1 MNEAGRLKVVLDISI
16 ALSAEKDRNKLF
28 NMIISKSMEIT
39 NCDAGTLYILDGE
52 NLRFRIMKT
61 LSQNVDRGGDGEPI
75 DIPPVKM
82 TKIGKKL

>member
-52 NLRFRIMKT
+52 T
-61 LSQNVDRGGDGEPI
+61 SASGS
-75 DIPPVKM
+75 
-82 TKIGKKL
+82 